1 MNLNKSDIIMAKR
14 FKLLVFDWDG
24 TLIDS
29 EARIVSSFQAA
40 IAKTDLEMRT
50 DAQIRQII
58 GLGLDV
64 AIATLY
70 PHTSDEILNELVNYY
85 RRYYLT
91 TDIQS
96 VPFPDVVATLESLK
110 KSGYWLAVATGK
122 SRAGLNRAMTES
134 GLTDFFLTSRCADET
149 RSKPDPQMLQEIMA
163 ELAVSP
169 QDTLVIGDTEYDL
182 AMANNADVASVAVT
196 YGVHDKE
203 RLLAC
208 RPLACFER
216 LSALP
221 IWLNS

>member
-1 MNLNKSDIIMAKR
+1 MAKR

-58 GLGLDV
+58 GLGLDM

-70 PHTSDEILNELVNYY
+70 PQASDEILNELVNYY

-163 ELAVSP
+163 ELAVSS

-196 YGVHDKE
+196 YGVHDRE

-208 RPLACFER
+208 RPFGVF
-216 LSALP
+216 
-221 IWLNS
+221 